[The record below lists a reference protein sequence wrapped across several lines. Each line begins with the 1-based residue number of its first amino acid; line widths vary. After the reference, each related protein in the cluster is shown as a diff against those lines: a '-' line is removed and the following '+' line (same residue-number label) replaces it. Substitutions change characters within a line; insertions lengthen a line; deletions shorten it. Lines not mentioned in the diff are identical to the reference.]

1 MIMSQ
6 TPGASRTSHGGW
18 GDLAMSSLIQVSGAS
33 IFWLW
38 AIHLA
43 TPRAMPIIPR
53 VMMNG
58 TSRQPGDQDAVDEA
72 DEASGQDAEE
82 DRRQGGT
89 PALIGE
95 GGDDARQGDVRG
107 GRQVDAAADDDE
119 RHA

>member
-1 MIMSQ
+1 MATANTIMSH
-6 TPGASRTSHGGW
+6 TPGASRSQGGW

-58 TSRQPGDQDAVDEA
+58 TSSQAGDQGSVHKPDQAAGQNAEDE
-72 DEASGQDAEE
+72 GQRGAAG
-82 DRRQGGT
+82 RR
-89 PALIGE
+89 
-95 GGDDARQGDVRG
+95 
-107 GRQVDAAADDDE
+107 
-119 RHA
+119 